1 MKIIIDSGST
11 KTELV
16 IISEDGKNKQILT
29 KGLNPYFISEPEI
42 IDLIKSEISSEI
54 NFDIKNEVYFYGS
67 GCSNTKNIEII
78 RNSFS
83 IICDPNHIYIETDI
97 LGAARALFGNKSG
110 IACILGTGSNTCLY
124 DGIKI
129 VDSQFSTGYIFGDE
143 GSGSHLGKSFI
154 NLYLN
159 NKMPSEIIEKFDKKY
174 NLTKED
180 ILNAVYK
187 KPYPN
192 RFLAN
197 FCIFLKE
204 NIHEEFIE
212 MLIIKCFIEFFENSI
227 LEFKEPKDYNIGFIG
242 SIGYEFKDQ
251 LIKTS
256 NLFELKIGEIIKS
269 PIDNLERYHSMQ
281 K

>member
-11 KTELV
+11 KTELI
-16 IISEDGKNKQILT
+16 IISEDGKNKKILT
-29 KGLNPYFISEPEI
+29 RGLNPYFISESEI
-42 IDLIKSEISSEI
+42 IDLVKSEISSEI
-54 NFDIKNEVYFYGS
+54 DFDIKNELYFYGA
-67 GCSNTKNIEII
+67 GCSNSKNIEII

-159 NKMPSEIIEKFDKKY
+159 NKMPPEIIEKFEKKY
-174 NLTKED
+174 TLTKED
-180 ILNAVYK
+180 ILNSVYK
-187 KPYPN
+187 KPNPN

-197 FCIFLKE
+197 FCLFLKE

-212 MLIIKCFIEFFENSI
+212 MLVIKCFIDFFENSI
-227 LEFKEPKDYNIGFIG
+227 LEFKEPKEYKIGFIG

-251 LIKTS
+251 LEKTS
-256 NLFELKIGEIIKS
+256 NLFELKIEEILKS
-269 PIDNLERYHSMQ
+269 PIDNLQRYHSMH